1 MARADDNS
9 ILNILRN
16 HHTVLH
22 NGCAI
27 LPSHHFCHRG
37 CGVFTALPTL
47 VTVAILVGV
56 RWPFPEALICMSLR
70 RREWLGAS
78 SHVSWFNLLRFF
90 FTLFHCIWRSG
101 SGEMFPLS
109 SLARTAPALQ
119 TTAQVWKD
127 SNTSGMERLTFW
139 WSCSWVARLTQL
151 SAVTHAFSTTM
162 AALHAAG
169 GRGEREGQSWEHRNR
184 RLCL

>member
-1 MARADDNS
+1 MCGFHLLAIFTVVLGTRVCNYLFKILLFSSSVYIPTSGMARADDNS

-37 CGVFTALPTL
+37 CSVFTALPTL

-127 SNTSGMERLTFW
+127 SNTSGMERLTF
-139 WSCSWVARLTQL
+139 
-151 SAVTHAFSTTM
+151 FFFF
-162 AALHAAG
+162 
-169 GRGEREGQSWEHRNR
+169 
-184 RLCL
+184 